1 MKSSLELEK
10 EELEKIPKFK
20 ARPLNKK
27 VITTAVEMKLMHRFL
42 NPSFSLLLS
51 YSNLGFEMKL
61 TWYLV

>member
-27 VITTAVEMKLMHRFL
+27 VITTAVEI
-42 NPSFSLLLS
+42 NASFSKS
-51 YSNLGFEMKL
+51 VIQSAA
-61 TWYLV
+61 